1 MFGLHNVGMLHCL
14 HTPHIAVKPPLQLL
28 PHPVMIAVPMMLR
41 LKTGLTKMWTFVM
54 EVVALRELVTLIN
67 QMDSCFS
74 CKRKRFPVNIT
85 VSTNHIPKINEIT
98 LLIPKSLHMG
108 LMMATSSRSLMRHQS
123 SLKSTLKRSRQRR
136 GWRR

>member
-28 PHPVMIAVPMMLR
+28 PHPVRIAVLMMSS

-74 CKRKRFPVNIT
+74 CKKKRFPVDNR
-85 VSTNHIPKINEIT
+85 VLTNQNQSNKIVNPPRTYI
-98 LLIPKSLHMG
+98 
-108 LMMATSSRSLMRHQS
+108 
-123 SLKSTLKRSRQRR
+123 
-136 GWRR
+136 WD

>member
-14 HTPHIAVKPPLQLL
+14 HTPHIAMKLPLQLL
-28 PHPVMIAVPMMLR
+28 PHPVTIAVPMMSS

-67 QMDSCFS
+67 QMNSCFS
-74 CKRKRFPVNIT
+74 CKRKRFSVNNT

-98 LLIPKSLHMG
+98 LLIPQELTYGTDDGH
-108 LMMATSSRSLMRHQS
+108 LF
-123 SLKSTLKRSRQRR
+123 
-136 GWRR
+136 

>member
-28 PHPVMIAVPMMLR
+28 PHRVMIAVPMMLR

-67 QMDSCFS
+67 QRDSCFS
-74 CKRKRFPVNIT
+74 CKKKQFSVNNT
-85 VSTNHIPKINEIT
+85 VSTNHIV
-98 LLIPKSLHMG
+98 KSI
-108 LMMATSSRSLMRHQS
+108 
-123 SLKSTLKRSRQRR
+123 K
-136 GWRR
+136 